1 MAEQLYTVKEVAE
14 ILKSNPNYVYS
25 LMNNGLLKY
34 LVIGR
39 RKVRKSTLDNFIAQ
53 YEGFDITDP
62 TNIKELETRR

>member
-39 RKVRKSTLDNFIAQ
+39 RKVRKSTLDKFIAQ

-62 TNIKELETRR
+62 TNIKELGN